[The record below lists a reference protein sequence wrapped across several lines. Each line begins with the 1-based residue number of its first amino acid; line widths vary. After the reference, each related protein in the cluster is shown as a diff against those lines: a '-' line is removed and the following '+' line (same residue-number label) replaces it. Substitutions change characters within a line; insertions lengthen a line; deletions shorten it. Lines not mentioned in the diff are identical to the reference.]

1 MSEWYATLS
10 HWLEANP
17 EWLGLGIF
25 LAACLECLAVAGIL
39 IPGTVLLFA
48 LGVMAGSG
56 ALSLGETLLLA
67 YTGGLLGDAISYG
80 IGRRFHQGI
89 RRLPVLRDHPEW
101 LAGAET
107 YFQRYGVVSLLVG
120 RYIGPLRPMLPLV
133 AGMLDMPFVRFVLV
147 SMLAAAGWAVAYM
160 LPGWATGAALRLPL
174 PEGFWSAAGMVAA
187 AIALM
192 LLVVIH
198 SSLREQRWA
207 TAVAA
212 GISGSLLLLATS
224 NAAFSRLVP
233 WLLLVATSLFAFSG
247 QISRAVAAAKAKV
260 GLGTRA
266 AGTPGGLGGLI
277 FQTIVAIYGGFF
289 GAGMGILTL
298 AALAIQGVDD
308 MQELNGLK
316 NLTSAVNYTVAAA
329 TFIIAGAISW
339 PHTLLMIATAMA
351 GAFAGAAFA
360 RRLPAIWLRRLV
372 VAVGG
377 VLSLIYFIKT
387 YA

>member
-1 MSEWYATLS
+1 MASGT
-10 HWLEANP
+10 
-17 EWLGLGIF
+17 
-25 LAACLECLAVAGIL
+25 CL
-39 IPGTVLLFA
+39 
-48 LGVMAGSG
+48 
-56 ALSLGETLLLA
+56 
-67 YTGGLLGDAISYG
+67 
-80 IGRRFHQGI
+80 
-89 RRLPVLRDHPEW
+89 
-101 LAGAET
+101 
-107 YFQRYGVVSLLVG
+107 
-120 RYIGPLRPMLPLV
+120 
-133 AGMLDMPFVRFVLV
+133 
-147 SMLAAAGWAVAYM
+147 
-160 LPGWATGAALRLPL
+160 
-174 PEGFWSAAGMVAA
+174 
-187 AIALM
+187 
-192 LLVVIH
+192 
-198 SSLREQRWA
+198 
-207 TAVAA
+207 
-212 GISGSLLLLATS
+212 
-224 NAAFSRLVP
+224 
-233 WLLLVATSLFAFSG
+233 ATSLFAFSG

-360 RRLPAIWLRRLV
+360 RRLPAVWLRRLV
-372 VAVGG
+372 VAVGA